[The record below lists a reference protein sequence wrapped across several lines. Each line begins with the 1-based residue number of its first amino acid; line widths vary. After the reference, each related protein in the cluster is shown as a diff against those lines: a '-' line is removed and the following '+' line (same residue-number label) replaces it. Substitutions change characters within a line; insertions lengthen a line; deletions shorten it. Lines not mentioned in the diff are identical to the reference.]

1 MADSSSG
8 ARNEWMNLE
17 HLAMPEGEVT
27 LKENWDCVKR
37 IQEPTW
43 LDSHQPKMGNSSINY
58 KTTMDLN
65 LSNIFN
71 EFIVILKKEK
81 KSSMVFFEG

>member
-1 MADSSSG
+1 MDEMS
-8 ARNEWMNLE
+8 LE

-37 IQEPTW
+37 IQEPTC
-43 LDSHQPKMGNSSINY
+43 LDSHQPKMGNSSINN

-65 LSNIFN
+65 SSDMFN
-71 EFIVILKKEK
+71 EFIMILKKEK
-81 KSSMVFFEG
+81 KKSSMIFFKG